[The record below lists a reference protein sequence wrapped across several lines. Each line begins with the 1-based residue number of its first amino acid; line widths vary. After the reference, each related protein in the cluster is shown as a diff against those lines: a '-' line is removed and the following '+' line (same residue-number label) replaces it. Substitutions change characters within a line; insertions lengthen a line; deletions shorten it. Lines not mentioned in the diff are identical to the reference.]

1 MKLQL
6 NPLSF
11 RSIVYLTLAGFGI
24 SSCDTKKETLFKR
37 LDSGVTGIHFNNRIE
52 HGDTLSVIDFEYM
65 YNGAGVAIGDLNNDG
80 LQDLFFTGNM
90 VSSKLY
96 LNRGNMQFEDI
107 TEKSGTATKTWA
119 NGVTMADFNQ
129 DGHLDIFLSVG
140 GNRFTPE
147 EQRNN
152 LLFINNGN
160 LTFTESASA
169 YGLDDRGFG
178 VHTAL
183 IDYDLDGDLDVYM
196 LRNSFV
202 NYSRN
207 MSRPRMINGEAYSTD
222 KLFRNNGNNTYTEV
236 SREAGILIE
245 GFGLGVNI
253 CDINDDGWPDVYVS
267 NDFLSNDLI
276 WINNQNGTFTNQAA
290 KLLKHQ
296 TFNAMGND
304 VADYNNDGLVDIVV
318 VDMLPEDNKRWKL
331 TPRGNNYDEFEK
343 GLRLG
348 YEPQYIRNTLQ
359 LNNGNGTFSEVGQLA
374 GIEATE
380 WSWSALLA
388 DFDHDGWKDL
398 FISNGYGKDITNQDF
413 IVYGEEGQ
421 TMGLP
426 AATKKERQDLLNKIP
441 GVKLSNYIYRNNKD
455 LTFTDETKSWGFDFP
470 TYSNGAAYGDLDND
484 GDLDLVIN
492 NIDDEATVM
501 ENTLYHTGDGKEK
514 MFLRLKFK
522 GTEMNRDGYGVK
534 VKLFQNGLQQLQM
547 FSPWRGYLSTV
558 EPFLHFG
565 LETSLVDSLHIIWP
579 DGRTQKLQQ
588 IKGGQTLTIKHEEAQ
603 MPSKKLTPEGKE
615 TLFTESTVEAGII
628 FKHHENEFI
637 DFKVQPA
644 LPRMHSRNGP
654 GLAVA
659 DLNGDQLEDFVVG
672 AASGSSVKIFFQNT
686 EGKFKPQ
693 SLTASDTLME
703 TLGLLLFD
711 ADGDRDEDLYVVAG
725 GSEHEK
731 GSVQYQDKLFL
742 NDGHG
747 LFSLA
752 SGALPSE
759 VSSGS
764 CAIAADYDLDGD
776 LDVLVGGRVSPR
788 EYPLPSN
795 SMLLRNDSKGDKV
808 SFTDVTDEI
817 FPSLKEQ
824 GMVCA
829 ALWTDV
835 DQDGWPD
842 LATAGEFTPIVIHF
856 NKKGRFEDSE
866 EIKSSR
872 GWWNSLT
879 PIDLDK
885 DGDVDLV
892 AGNLGMNSHFKA
904 SPDEPLCVHAK
915 DFNGDGRIDPMMSY
929 YVQGENHLGHP
940 RDVLIDQINSMRAR
954 FRSFK
959 VFSETTFEESFLPE
973 ELEGAYVVCAETFQN
988 SFLENMG
995 KGKFQ
1000 LKPLP
1005 LEAQTAPV
1013 YGVVTDDFNADGNPD
1028 ILAIGN
1034 SYSPEVISGRDD
1046 ASIGWMLNGDGKGN
1060 LKSNSVNQSGF
1071 MVDGDGKALVRITVA
1086 GKPWVLASQNNA
1098 SLKAFRI
1105 NQSNEILWPQA
1116 NETTALVI
1124 LEDGSKIRYE
1134 FFRGNSYLSSGSRGL
1149 LLPGGAVTV
1158 IFSDFKGKTREIKT
1172 GKK

>member
-1 MKLQL
+1 MVMAILL
-6 NPLSF
+6 
-11 RSIVYLTLAGFGI
+11 
-24 SSCDTKKETLFKR
+24 SSCGAKKETLFKR
-37 LDSGVTGIHFNNRIE
+37 LDSNTTGIHFNNRIE

-65 YNGAGVAIGDLNNDG
+65 YNGAGVAIGDINNDG

-107 TEKSGTATKTWA
+107 TEKSGTTTKTWA

-160 LTFTESASA
+160 LTFTESAAA

-178 VHTAL
+178 VHTAM

-207 MSRPRMINGEAYSTD
+207 MSRPRMTNGEAYSTD
-222 KLFRNNGNNTYTEV
+222 KLFRNNGNNTFTEV

-245 GFGLGVNI
+245 GFGLGVNV
-253 CDINDDGWPDVYVS
+253 CDINEDGWPDVYVS

-276 WINNQNGTFTNQAA
+276 WINNQNGTFTNQAS

-359 LNNGNGTFSEVGQLA
+359 LNNGNGTFSDIGQLA
-374 GIEATE
+374 GMEATE

-492 NIDDEATVM
+492 NIDEEATIM
-501 ENTLYHTGDGKEK
+501 ENRLYKDGETIEK
-514 MFLRLKFK
+514 KFLRLKFN
-522 GTEMNRDGYGVK
+522 GTQNNRNGYGVK
-534 VKLFQNGLQQLQM
+534 VRMFQGGLQQFQM
-547 FSPWRGYLSTV
+547 LSPWRGYLSTV

-565 LETSLVDSLHIIWP
+565 LETTLVDSLHITWP
-579 DGRTQKLQQ
+579 DGKIQKLEQV
-588 IKGGQTLTIKHEEAQ
+588 KGGKTLVINHTDAQ
-603 MPSKKLTPEGKE
+603 LAPKNLSTETKQ
-615 TLFTESTVEAGII
+615 TLFTEVTTDAGIN
-628 FKHHENEFI
+628 FRHRENEFI

-644 LPRMHSRNGP
+644 IPRMHSRNGP

-672 AASGSSVKIFFQNT
+672 AASGSTIKIFFQT
-686 EGKFKPQ
+686 TDGKFKEQ
-693 SLTASDTLME
+693 QLTAPDTLTE

-711 ADGDRDEDLYVVAG
+711 ADSDQDEDLYVVAG

-731 GSVQYQDKLFL
+731 GSPLYQDKLFL
-742 NDGHG
+742 NDGKG
-747 LFSLA
+747 IFSLA
-752 SGALPSE
+752 PNALPSE
-759 VSSGS
+759 LNSGS
-764 CAIAADYDLDGD
+764 CATAADFDLDGD
-776 LDVLVGGRVSPR
+776 LDVFVGGRISPR
-788 EYPLPSN
+788 EYPLPSR
-795 SMLLRNDSKGDKV
+795 SMLLRNDSKDGRAI
-808 SFTDVTDEI
+808 FTDITEEF
-817 FPSLKEQ
+817 FPTLKDQ

-829 ALWTDV
+829 AVWTDAN
-835 DQDGWPD
+835 QDGWPD
-842 LATAGEFTPIVIHF
+842 LVTAGEFTPIVIHY
-856 NKKGRFEDSE
+856 NGKGRFENSAE
-866 EIKSSR
+866 VKSSR
-872 GWWNSLT
+872 GWWNSLV
-879 PIDLDK
+879 PGDLDK
-885 DGDVDLV
+885 DGDIDLF

-904 SPDEPLCVHAK
+904 STDEPLCIHAK

-929 YVQGENHLGHP
+929 YVQGENYLGHP

-959 VFSETTFEESFLPE
+959 VFSEATFEQSFLPE
-973 ELEGAYVVCAETFQN
+973 ELDDAYVVCAETFQN
-988 SFLENMG
+988 SYLENNG
-995 KGKFQ
+995 EGKFQ

-1005 LEAQTAPV
+1005 LEAQTAPI
-1013 YGVVTDDFNADGNPD
+1013 YGMVTDDLDGDGNPD
-1028 ILAIGN
+1028 LLAIGN

-1046 ASIGWMLNGDGKGN
+1046 ASIGWMLKGDGKGN
-1060 LKSNSVNQSGF
+1060 LKSTSVNQSGF

-1086 GKPWVLASQNNA
+1086 GKPWVLASQNNG

-1105 NQSNEILWPQA
+1105 NQSTDIITPQSNEHVA
-1116 NETTALVI
+1116 TVTLV
-1124 LEDGSKIRYE
+1124 DGTKIRYE
-1134 FFRGNSYLSSGSRGL
+1134 FFKGNSYLSSGSRGL
-1149 LLPGGAVTV
+1149 LLPGGTATV